1 MNLINCVHKGVRRE
15 TLDGRRRVKSLKP
28 KENS

>member
-1 MNLINCVHKGVRRE
+1 LNLSICIQRGVRRE
-15 TLDGRRRVKSLKP
+15 TLDGRRRVKSLKR